1 MQPCGHPICR
11 EQLLGVIP
19 LRIGR
24 KHLARSLLT
33 PALRG
38 GANRS
43 FQTRKFALE
52 VAEIR
57 RHVVQPRGPGKED
70 LLPLGVLVVA
80 SSRLSCSQR
89 LLQGDFIQTSIYDQ
103 YSGST
108 RITTHLDH
116 TGHCKT
122 TSGSNWSR
130 RQTYRVLS
138 HQHSPRLDF
147 GSGLKFSCLR
157 VGGWGWG

>member
-1 MQPCGHPICR
+1 MGAVSYER
-11 EQLLGVIP
+11 G
-19 LRIGR
+19 
-24 KHLARSLLT
+24 T
-33 PALRG
+33 PAL
-38 GANRS
+38 
-43 FQTRKFALE
+43 ALPNGE
-52 VAEIR
+52 SRHLEMR
-57 RHVVQPRGPGKED
+57 RPVLILVFCGTDPSSLGTN
-70 LLPLGVLVVA
+70 LSTLGVKNI
-80 SSRLSCSQR
+80 SQPNCGR
-89 LLQGDFIQTSIYDQ
+89 PRFRAWVEGLDFIRTTLYNQ

-108 RITTHLDH
+108 KITTHLDH

-157 VGGWGWG
+157 VGGWGLGLRVRVRD